1 MFELKAYQKKTLAS
15 LKSFLESAR
24 VDGPVKAFEACL
36 QKDGEGA
43 PGPTYRTIPG
53 MEDTPYVCLR
63 LPTGGGKTVLAS
75 HAISIAASATLEQ
88 DFPVVLWLVP
98 TNTIRRQTLE
108 ALKKPGHP
116 YRQAI
121 DDAYDGQVSIFDIS
135 EVEQVRPQDLAG
147 RVCVIVGTLATLRVN
162 DTEGRKIY
170 AHNENFEPH
179 YSRVP
184 SSLTGLERIEDGLSQ
199 GKTKYS
205 FANLLYLHRP
215 LIIMD
220 EAHNARTRLT
230 FETLQRIRP
239 ACIIEF
245 TATPDTRP
253 GSGSNVLC
261 RVSAAELKSEEMIK
275 LPILLTEH
283 QNWQEAI
290 RDAVLTRIRLAQL
303 AEGENDFLRPIA
315 LIQAESK
322 DKEATVD
329 VLKQHLIENEKIDP
343 ERIAIAT
350 GSQRELDGID
360 LFDPKCRI
368 EYVITVEALKEGWD
382 CSFAY
387 VFCSAANIHSGKE
400 VEQLLGRVLR
410 MPYAKRRRQ
419 YDLNRAYAHVSS
431 PGFAQAAQQLRDRLV
446 DMGFEEEEAT
456 AFVQP
461 AQRELVP
468 AGDTFLFGYPPPE
481 PLTLILSERM
491 DLSFLSP
498 HDQDKIKVIEE
509 KPGVFRVVVEGEVTE
524 EIEKNLVHGVP
535 KDQRAEIRKAIQAH
549 RYFQQRKRS
558 PAERGDEFSVP
569 RLCLRIQGEL
579 ELAEKELFLDARG
592 WSLLDYPPELTE
604 AEFSVR
610 ETARTFE
617 VDLKGKHVVY
627 GLVTGSHQLDLGNV
641 PTSWTDLT
649 LSRWLDKQ
657 VRQSDI
663 RQEVLLEFLRR
674 SIAHLIENRKMELAA
689 LVRGKFLLAK
699 SLLEKIRSYRQQ
711 AYENGYQETLFG
723 PVAAVETSYRFAFR
737 FPTDNY
743 PANWYYRGPYDFRK
757 HFYPVVGELESS
769 GEEFECARLID
780 GLPEVKHWVRNLS
793 GQQHASFWLPTSTD
807 LFYPDFVAELTDGS
821 ILVVEYKGEHII
833 DSKDTKE
840 KRNLG
845 ELWGEKSQGKG
856 LFIMAEKRD
865 SKGRDLHKQLKE
877 KVGK

>member
-1 MFELKAYQKKTLAS
+1 MFELKAYQKKTLAL

-24 VDGPVKAFEACL
+24 VDGPAIAYEACL
-36 QKDGEGA
+36 QKDGEDA

-53 MEDTPYVCLR
+53 LEDTPYICLR

-75 HAISIAASATLEQ
+75 HAISIAASAYLEQ
-88 DFPVVLWLVP
+88 DFPAVLWLVP

-121 DDAYDGQVSIFDIS
+121 DDAYGGQVSIFDIS

-179 YSRVP
+179 FSRVP
-184 SSLTGLERIEDGLSQ
+184 PTLPGLERIEDGPDR
-199 GKTKYS
+199 GKIKYS
-205 FANLLYLHRP
+205 FANLLCLHRP
-215 LIIMD
+215 LIVMD

-245 TATPDTRP
+245 TATPDARP

-261 RVSAAELKSEEMIK
+261 RVSAAELKAEEMIK
-275 LPILLTEH
+275 LPIMLTEH
-283 QNWQEAI
+283 QNWQEAV

-343 ERIAIAT
+343 ERIAVAT

-368 EYVITVEALKEGWD
+368 EYIITMEALKEGWD

-387 VFCSAANIHSGKE
+387 VFCSAANIHSGKD

-419 YDLNRAYAHVSS
+419 DDLNRAYAHVSS

-446 DMGFEEEEAT
+446 AMGFEEEEANT
-456 AFVQP
+456 FVQP
-461 AQRELVP
+461 AQRTLV
-468 AGDTFLFGYPPPE
+468 DTGGHSLLGYQPPP
-481 PLTLILSERM
+481 PLILQIQERMNLSYLSDSERM
-491 DLSFLSP
+491 RIKQEEESP
-498 HDQDKIKVIEE
+498 GRFRITVSCEVTQEIEE
-509 KPGVFRVVVEGEVTE
+509 K
-524 EIEKNLVHGVP
+524 LV
-535 KDQRAEIRKAIQAH
+535 RAAPSGQQEEIRKAIRSH
-549 RYFQQRKRS
+549 RHYQQRKLS

-592 WSLLDYPPELTE
+592 WSLLDYPPKLTE
-604 AEFSVR
+604 AEFSIR

-617 VDLKGKHVVY
+617 VDLKGKHIVY
-627 GLVTGSHQLDLGNV
+627 GLVNGSRQLDLGNV
-641 PTSWTDLT
+641 STPWTDLT

-657 VRQSDI
+657 VRQPDT
-663 RQEVLLEFLRR
+663 RQEVMLEFLRR
-674 SIAHLIENRKMELAA
+674 SIAYLIEKRKMDLAA
-689 LVRGKFLLAK
+689 LARGKFLLAK

-723 PVAAVETSYRFAFR
+723 PNAAVETSYRFSFR

-743 PANWYYRGPYDFRK
+743 PANWYYRGAYDFRK
-757 HFYPVVGELESS
+757 HFYSVVGELESS

-780 GLPEVKHWVRNLS
+780 SLLEVKHWVRNLS
-793 GQQHASFWLPTSTD
+793 GQQRASFWLPTSTD
-807 LFYPDFVAELTDGS
+807 LSYPDFVAELNDGR
-821 ILVVEYKGEHII
+821 ILVVEYKGEHLI
-833 DSKDTKE
+833 DAKDTKE
-840 KRNLG
+840 KRNIG
-845 ELWGEKSQGKG
+845 ELWEEKSQGKG

-865 SKGRDLHKQLKE
+865 SKGRDLHKQLKD